1 MKISSLYLSTR
12 IVNSLLHCTAG
23 SPPSEQGT
31 APAAKKCAT
40 SAHDGGAKG
49 ATTNSIAVSPNF
61 SQQSKS
67 SPQKITSSAL
77 LRSLMKN
84 RIGGDTDGIKTCQ
97 NNNGLTQSLLLSPT
111 TISAVTGKQHVASSI
126 TIPADVTNYPFKI
139 LTAGTLK
146 ENESTFKKFI
156 GAQLEA
162 EFSQSASSLSITFEM
177 VLHYINENQ
186 SLRSFISLV
195 EAQAVAH
202 KDLVLE
208 TVKKNDF
215 YKCLTST
222 EQKKMTSD
230 WYTLTHK
237 YVFKIGIQLYE
248 FLKEYYIASKKDSYD
263 YFFCKYPFMEPQ
275 MSHLLSSDSLKCV
288 IEKVYKEDFI
298 LIEAQKR
305 TGLLTIA
312 QSGLLGKVLHNSD
325 VMSSFKSGNFEDT
338 LTMIQSQIT
347 ADGQHSFVLCDKK
360 KRHIHRILSELTC
373 SNNPF
378 PSESLSDNASS
389 KEFVSPKEIAPAE
402 KQVCKVSIVT
412 AVDSPEKSFTSAS
425 SSASIVT
432 NNEHAFNADSLP
444 MEKRIEVF
452 TGSIG
457 KFILTF
463 NEEKSTEEQM
473 NMFLLRTMSSLHQF
487 YSLEALQNALNSVQ
501 SNQFSHSINTSE
513 FLSFDSK
520 EPESSPSPPPSSE
533 QRKAAIDQMDVDISG
548 VTTVAVADLSRISN
562 SDEPVSS
569 PFPPPSSEQRTAA
582 TGQMD
587 VDISGVTTV
596 VEADLSR
603 ISNSYEPV
611 FSPSPFPPPSSEQR
625 TAATGQMD
633 VDISGVTTVAV
644 ADLSRIYNSD
654 EPVFSPSP
662 FPPPSS
668 EQRTAAT
675 DQMDVDISVV
685 TNVAEADLSRIYN
698 SDEPV
703 FSPSPFPPPSSE
715 QRTAATGQMDV
726 DISGVTTVAEA
737 DLSRISN
744 SDEPVSPPSPSY
756 DLERDGIEYS
766 SDDCPGSDR
775 FFTLS
780 LLNLVGRDGVRVIS
794 ISSSDNRNL
803 EGKKESCFLLSAVLT
818 MILHSIRLIRFT
830 DYVDRQPDCNNHLP
844 LRRKLFSNFEKWG
857 TNDSWPYEEVL
868 EQLHLNPLEFPHQTF
883 SDSNFHFGKCVDSF
897 ITPAVLRKKGLRCI
911 GSIELSL
918 CVDYK
923 SLQSSLQGLYRQSL
937 KQSTGLDNSLAIVNV
952 LNFPHADGL
961 KRLKSL
967 PYTVILKSDDQRDVC
982 FQLTA
987 ALYISEAKTLKV
999 VQITRSVDTSLLGS
1013 NFFHFEFDVGREY
1026 NNSLSAV
1033 PLSNCIPCEGTSRS
1047 KESNILTLLPGNF
1060 RLSGL
1065 VFLKSTLQLI
1075 QGTKNPYLLSPELYR
1090 SNEYGGVYGREEH
1103 GILSSATK
1111 WLSNSIMNS
1120 IFGLVSKTM
1129 NEVAGEEGTRHI
1141 LLSSLFFHELLRN
1154 PTDFCRLDLYAPDF
1168 DMNDTSVNAILHMPV
1183 NYPERIHWV
1192 YVFLHIKTKCIYLM
1206 DSGSN
1211 AQGKV
1216 KVIQKAFQDFF
1227 EADFN
1232 RRKVSTLS
1240 SSWTCKVI
1248 KSPQQPD
1255 SWNCGIFTVMNMVR
1269 TCETVKRNGYFTSL
1283 ESSAEVSA
1291 PVLKKFRRILLQIL
1305 FENKTV
1311 NDLLT
1316 YVNKFPNF

>member
-12 IVNSLLHCTAG
+12 IVNSLLHFSAG

-77 LRSLMKN
+77 LRSLIQMPKN
-84 RIGGDTDGIKTCQ
+84 RIGGDTDGTKTSQ
-97 NNNGLTQSLLLSPT
+97 KNNGLTQSLLLSPT

-126 TIPADVTNYPFKI
+126 TIPTDVTNYPFKI

-186 SLRSFISLV
+186 SLRSFISLI

-208 TVKKNDF
+208 NVKKN
-215 YKCLTST
+215 KCLTST

-230 WYTLTHK
+230 WYALTHK

-389 KEFVSPKEIAPAE
+389 KEFVSPEEIAPAE

-412 AVDSPEKSFTSAS
+412 AVDSTEKSFISAS

-432 NNEHAFNADSLP
+432 NNEHAFNANSLP

-501 SNQFSHSINTSE
+501 SNQFSHSLNTSE

-520 EPESSPSPPPSSE
+520 EPDSSPSPPQSSE
-533 QRKAAIDQMDVDISG
+533 QQKAAI
-548 VTTVAVADLSRISN
+548 
-562 SDEPVSS
+562 
-569 PFPPPSSEQRTAA
+569 
-582 TGQMD
+582 GQMD

-603 ISNSYEPV
+603 ISNS
-611 FSPSPFPPPSSEQR
+611 
-625 TAATGQMD
+625 
-633 VDISGVTTVAV
+633 
-644 ADLSRIYNSD
+644 
-654 EPVFSPSP
+654 
-662 FPPPSS
+662 
-668 EQRTAAT
+668 
-675 DQMDVDISVV
+675 
-685 TNVAEADLSRIYN
+685 
-698 SDEPV
+698 
-703 FSPSPFPPPSSE
+703 
-715 QRTAATGQMDV
+715 
-726 DISGVTTVAEA
+726 
-737 DLSRISN
+737 
-744 SDEPVSPPSPSY
+744 DEPVSPPFPPPSY

-766 SDDCPGSDR
+766 SDDCPGSER

-780 LLNLVGRDGVRVIS
+780 LLNLVGRDGVRVFS

-830 DYVDRQPDCNNHLP
+830 DAEDRQPDCNNHLP
-844 LRRKLFSNFEKWG
+844 LRKKLFSNFEKWG

-937 KQSTGLDNSLAIVNV
+937 KQSTGLDNSLAIVDV
-952 LNFPHADGL
+952 MNFPHADGL

-982 FQLTA
+982 LQLTA

-1065 VFLKSTLQLI
+1065 VFLRSTLQLI

-1103 GILSSATK
+1103 GILSSNTK

-1120 IFGLVSKTM
+1120 IFGLVSKSM

-1192 YVFLHIKTKCIYLM
+1192 YVFLHIKTKHIYLM

-1216 KVIQKAFQDFF
+1216 NVIEKAFQNFL

-1232 RRKVSTLS
+1232 RRKLSTLS
-1240 SSWTCKVI
+1240 SSRRSRFLKWTCKVI
-1248 KSPQQPD
+1248 ESPQQKD

-1283 ESSAEVSA
+1283 ESFAEVSA
-1291 PVLKKFRRILLQIL
+1291 PVLKNFRRILLQIL
-1305 FENKTV
+1305 FENKAV
-1311 NDLLT
+1311 NDLLE

>member
-1 MKISSLYLSTR
+1 
-12 IVNSLLHCTAG
+12 
-23 SPPSEQGT
+23 
-31 APAAKKCAT
+31 
-40 SAHDGGAKG
+40 
-49 ATTNSIAVSPNF
+49 
-61 SQQSKS
+61 
-67 SPQKITSSAL
+67 
-77 LRSLMKN
+77 
-84 RIGGDTDGIKTCQ
+84 
-97 NNNGLTQSLLLSPT
+97 
-111 TISAVTGKQHVASSI
+111 
-126 TIPADVTNYPFKI
+126 
-139 LTAGTLK
+139 
-146 ENESTFKKFI
+146 
-156 GAQLEA
+156 
-162 EFSQSASSLSITFEM
+162 
-177 VLHYINENQ
+177 
-186 SLRSFISLV
+186 
-195 EAQAVAH
+195 
-202 KDLVLE
+202 
-208 TVKKNDF
+208 
-215 YKCLTST
+215 
-222 EQKKMTSD
+222 
-230 WYTLTHK
+230 
-237 YVFKIGIQLYE
+237 
-248 FLKEYYIASKKDSYD
+248 
-263 YFFCKYPFMEPQ
+263 
-275 MSHLLSSDSLKCV
+275 
-288 IEKVYKEDFI
+288 
-298 LIEAQKR
+298 
-305 TGLLTIA
+305 
-312 QSGLLGKVLHNSD
+312 
-325 VMSSFKSGNFEDT
+325 
-338 LTMIQSQIT
+338 
-347 ADGQHSFVLCDKK
+347 
-360 KRHIHRILSELTC
+360 
-373 SNNPF
+373 
-378 PSESLSDNASS
+378 
-389 KEFVSPKEIAPAE
+389 
-402 KQVCKVSIVT
+402 
-412 AVDSPEKSFTSAS
+412 
-425 SSASIVT
+425 
-432 NNEHAFNADSLP
+432 
-444 MEKRIEVF
+444 
-452 TGSIG
+452 
-457 KFILTF
+457 
-463 NEEKSTEEQM
+463 
-473 NMFLLRTMSSLHQF
+473 
-487 YSLEALQNALNSVQ
+487 
-501 SNQFSHSINTSE
+501 
-513 FLSFDSK
+513 
-520 EPESSPSPPPSSE
+520 
-533 QRKAAIDQMDVDISG
+533 
-548 VTTVAVADLSRISN
+548 
-562 SDEPVSS
+562 
-569 PFPPPSSEQRTAA
+569 
-582 TGQMD
+582 
-587 VDISGVTTV
+587 
-596 VEADLSR
+596 
-603 ISNSYEPV
+603 
-611 FSPSPFPPPSSEQR
+611 
-625 TAATGQMD
+625 
-633 VDISGVTTVAV
+633 
-644 ADLSRIYNSD
+644 
-654 EPVFSPSP
+654 
-662 FPPPSS
+662 
-668 EQRTAAT
+668 
-675 DQMDVDISVV
+675 
-685 TNVAEADLSRIYN
+685 
-698 SDEPV
+698 
-703 FSPSPFPPPSSE
+703 
-715 QRTAATGQMDV
+715 V

-744 SDEPVSPPSPSY
+744 SDEAVSSPSPSY

-766 SDDCPGSDR
+766 SDDCPGSER

-844 LRRKLFSNFEKWG
+844 LRKKLFSNFEKWG

-923 SLQSSLQGLYRQSL
+923 SLQSSLQGLFRQSL
-937 KQSTGLDNSLAIVNV
+937 KQSTALDNSLAIVNV

-982 FQLTA
+982 LQLTA

-1103 GILSSATK
+1103 GILSSNTK

-1120 IFGLVSKTM
+1120 IFGLVSKSM

-1192 YVFLHIKTKCIYLM
+1192 YVFLHIKTKHIYLM

-1216 KVIQKAFQDFF
+1216 NVIEKAFQNFL

-1232 RRKVSTLS
+1232 RRKLSTLS
-1240 SSWTCKVI
+1240 SSRRSRFLKWTCKVI
-1248 KSPQQPD
+1248 ESPQQPD

-1283 ESSAEVSA
+1283 ESFAEVSA
-1291 PVLKKFRRILLQIL
+1291 PVLKNFRRILLQIL
-1305 FENKTV
+1305 FENKAV
-1311 NDLLT
+1311 NDLLE